1 MSTPADWKLLAI
13 ERIFDCRCATRAALP
28 ARAPTMHSR
37 VRMPHPGADLDGK
50 DAVDMENGRITE
62 EEMRTNVEYLVLG
75 HFKRKEGDAKGTHT
89 MLWLALADFD
99 NSAVSNEEV
108 DAKLDA
114 WEVQGA
120 RIRNE
125 ARRLQREGAAET

>member
-1 MSTPADWKLLAI
+1 MLAI
-13 ERIFDCRCATRAALP
+13 ERIFDLQVCHPRRPPT
-28 ARAPTMHSR
+28 RAPTMHSR

-62 EEMRTNVEYLVLG
+62 EDMRTNVEYLVLG

-99 NSAVSNEEV
+99 NI
-108 DAKLDA
+108 LGR
-114 WEVQGA
+114 VQRGG
-120 RIRNE
+120 
-125 ARRLQREGAAET
+125 RR

>member
-1 MSTPADWKLLAI
+1 MPDDWKLLAI
-13 ERIFDCRCATRAALP
+13 ERIVDCRCATPAALP

-50 DAVDMENGRITE
+50 DAVDMENGRNTE

-75 HFKRKEGDAKGTHT
+75 RFKRKEGDAKGTHI
-89 MLWLALADFD
+89 MLCLALADFD
-99 NSAVSNEEV
+99 NSAVSKVEV

-114 WEVQGA
+114 WEA
-120 RIRNE
+120 RIRKE